1 MKKFLIITGMTLLA
15 LFMGSIGSCSVAV
28 VTLDAICGEESVHAV
43 CMAEKE
49 WISELAGWIS
59 LVLII
64 TAIAFWT
71 RKILK

>member
-1 MKKFLIITGMTLLA
+1 MKKFLIITGMILLA
-15 LFMGSIGSCSVAV
+15 LFMGSIGSCTVAV
-28 VTLDAICGEESVHAV
+28 FTLDAIGE
-43 CMAEKE
+43 EKE

-59 LVLII
+59 LILII

>member
-1 MKKFLIITGMTLLA
+1 MKKFLIISGMTLLA
-15 LFMGSIGSCSVAV
+15 FFMGSIGACSV
-28 VTLDAICGEESVHAV
+28 TLVIFDALGE
-43 CMAEKE
+43 EKE

-71 RKILK
+71 RKIIK